1 MMNRS
6 FHNVEAVRSEGHGTM
21 LHTHMHEGNVDGLST
36 DQVDQFIADAATD
49 HMKYYQ
55 DLKLNLPLAHP

>member
-1 MMNRS
+1 MSRS
-6 FHNVEAVRSEGHGTM
+6 FRNVGAVRSEGHGTM
-21 LHTHMHEGNVDGLST
+21 LLTHMHEGNVDGLST
-36 DQVDQFIADAATD
+36 DQVDLYIADAAID